1 MLEEKY
7 RSLSKWIIRVVTVCI
22 LIYLGTRHADSVAM
36 GMAWLFELVSP
47 LLIGGLLA
55 LVLSVPMEAFEKR
68 LFQKQN
74 GKNAAGLRRTVAIIL
89 SILLVLGLLVGIA
102 ILVIPELIN
111 ALKLLVQN
119 VMTALDQMATWEE
132 NTDFSRY
139 PYGEYLARID
149 IDWAQLK
156 DNLDQWIK
164 AQSGKL
170 FNQTITALDTIVG
183 CIVRFFMIVV
193 FSIYLLANKENLQRQ
208 TLRLIR
214 VWLPH
219 RCARVLTHVSAV
231 CARCFRQFVA
241 GQATEAVILG
251 TLCTIGML
259 ILGLPYAPMIGAM
272 IGVTALIP
280 IVGAFLGTI
289 VGAFLIL
296 TVNPVQAFVFVL
308 FVLILQ
314 QIEGNLI
321 YPRVMGSKVKLPPMW
336 VMAAV
341 MIGGNLAGPLGMLL
355 GVPVASAAHTLIKEA
370 TADRE
375 ARMKCSGSAPKNDRE
390 RT

>member
-1 MLEEKY
+1 MPEEKY
-7 RSLSKWIIRVVTVCI
+7 RSLSKWIIRVVTVCM
-22 LIYLGTRHADSVAM
+22 LIYLGIRHANSVAM
-36 GMAWLFELVSP
+36 CMAWLFGLVSP

-68 LFQKQN
+68 LFQKRN
-74 GKNAAGLRRTVAIIL
+74 GKNTVGLRRTVAIIL
-89 SILLVLGLLVGIA
+89 SVLLVLGLLVGIA
-102 ILVIPELIN
+102 FLVIPELIN
-111 ALKLLVQN
+111 ALKLLAQN

-139 PYGEYLARID
+139 PYGEYLARIN

-164 AQSGKL
+164 TQSGNL
-170 FNQTITALDTIVG
+170 LNQTIIALDTIVG
-183 CIVRFFMIVV
+183 YIIRFFMIIV
-193 FSIYLLANKENLQRQ
+193 FSIYLLANKEKLRLQM
-208 TLRLIR
+208 LRLIR
-214 VWLPH
+214 VWLPQ
-219 RCARVLTHVSAV
+219 RCGRALTHVFAV

-296 TVNPVQAFVFVL
+296 TVNPIQAFIFVL

-314 QIEGNLI
+314 QLEGNLI
-321 YPRVMGSKVKLPPMW
+321 YPRVVGSKIKLPPMW
-336 VMAAV
+336 VIAAV

-355 GVPVASAAHTLIKEA
+355 GVPAASVAYTLIKES

-375 ARMKCSGSAPKNDRE
+375 TRMKCSDGVPKNDRE
-390 RT
+390 QT